1 MASLFALILIAGLFV
16 FLLWHLFYRSLLWV
30 AEPFIKHFENR
41 EAERFMVEDF
51 EEESLEDIDL
61 DQIPKNKVKVSLKDF
76 DKPIHLPKSLLEK
89 AKKEPQKLANTNLW
103 IYKEYIFPS
112 QPTEEKLREV
122 FGQNT

>member
-1 MASLFALILIAGLFV
+1 MASLFALILITGLFLYLIWY
-16 FLLWHLFYRSLLWV
+16 FFCRSLFWV
-30 AEPFIKHFENR
+30 AEPLIKHFENR

-51 EEESLEDIDL
+51 GEESLDDIDL
-61 DQIPKNKVKVSLKDF
+61 GQIPKNKVRISLKDF

-89 AKKEPQKLANTNLW
+89 TKKEPQKLANTNLW
-103 IYKEYIFPS
+103 IYKEYIFSS